1 MEYKEITNKVL
12 ILKNEE
18 IDAIYKAIYKWL
30 EMETYSTTKKC
41 GNLTSSEYA
50 LLRKVFSVIHNYKK

>member
-1 MEYKEITNKVL
+1 MEYKEITDKFL

-18 IDAIYKAIYKWL
+18 IDAIYKWL
-30 EMETYSTTKKC
+30 EMSSYSAAVKY

-50 LLRKVFSVIHNYKK
+50 LLRKVFSVIHDYKK